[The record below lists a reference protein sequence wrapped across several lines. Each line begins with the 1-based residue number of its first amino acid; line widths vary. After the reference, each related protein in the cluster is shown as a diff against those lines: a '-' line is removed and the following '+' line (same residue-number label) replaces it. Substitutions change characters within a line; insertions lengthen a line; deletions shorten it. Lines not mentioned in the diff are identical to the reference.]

1 VQRTEICLHGKLARA
16 RPGNVT
22 PHALIPKRFNP
33 FEGIRNYAYWVL
45 SGIRL
50 SDRITS
56 TLYEYFLE
64 II

>member
-33 FEGIRNYAYWVL
+33 FEGIRNYAY
-45 SGIRL
+45 
-50 SDRITS
+50 
-56 TLYEYFLE
+56 
-64 II
+64 